1 MVLSASSCPVLA
13 DSRVALSFR
22 FSKKQ
27 ILNNFSLSPF
37 GFAHKF
43 ESLFTFDML
52 DIFLLLFEA
61 NKFPLILIWNKPQQP
76 EHYHDSSRSINNRC
90 WGTYAELVKLLKTA
104 NAIGLFGL
112 SESLMTALFSV
123 NTAKFVSTRFPLVE
137 CFGFHLLS
145 ALQHTH
151 PIVIA
156 LPDSFLVRST
166 AYTDIQVSVLPLR
179 QRKSLL
185 VSYHKNIIPL

>member
-61 NKFPLILIWNKPQQP
+61 NKFPLILI
-76 EHYHDSSRSINNRC
+76 
-90 WGTYAELVKLLKTA
+90 
-104 NAIGLFGL
+104 
-112 SESLMTALFSV
+112 
-123 NTAKFVSTRFPLVE
+123 
-137 CFGFHLLS
+137 
-145 ALQHTH
+145 
-151 PIVIA
+151 
-156 LPDSFLVRST
+156 
-166 AYTDIQVSVLPLR
+166 
-179 QRKSLL
+179 
-185 VSYHKNIIPL
+185 